1 MPLVGRS
8 RPSVTDLAPPLEQP
22 RASRYGGLAL
32 EFAGCLSRHFARE
45 PARVHFVMIK
55 SQFKFLK
62 LSRATLQILRHACK
76 F

>member
-8 RPSVTDLAPPLEQP
+8 RPSVTDLASPLEQP
-22 RASRYGGLAL
+22 RAGRYGGLAL
-32 EFAGCLSRHFARE
+32 EFAGCLSRHSARE

-55 SQFKFLK
+55 SQFTFKK
-62 LSRATLQILRHACK
+62 LSGVCK